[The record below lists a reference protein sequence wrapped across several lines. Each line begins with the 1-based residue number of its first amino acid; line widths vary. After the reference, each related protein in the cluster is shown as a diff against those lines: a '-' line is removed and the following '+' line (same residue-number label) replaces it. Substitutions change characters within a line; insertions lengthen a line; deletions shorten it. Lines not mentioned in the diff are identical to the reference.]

1 MGNTY
6 KFDRMFIPLYTQTL
20 TICLHDTQA
29 QNDKILIMLPDF
41 RVRQRDYLLE
51 ISRALTQ
58 ELDREKLLAR
68 ILKIAIEM
76 LAGQAGIIALK
87 QTEGWRVAAAHGIA
101 PAFLSYLAP
110 LLAEEKVAELDVRE
124 LNRMLKELTYTA
136 SMGLLNGTA
145 LPLAAHGQVIG
156 VIFIFRNYPDLFTPN
171 DRVLLQSF
179 ANQAAI
185 AVYNAQLYGQVSYEK
200 QRLDALL
207 DSAADGILIL
217 NADHTIERVNLA
229 FEKLYNRSRAEITG
243 RQHNEIIRWAVEP
256 QGKTLEEAIA
266 NGWPLTPNAT
276 LYVEGDLKRPE
287 PPPIPIGVTY
297 APLLSSE
304 GKLRNVIVSVRDITH
319 FRTAE
324 EIKST
329 FISIVSHEL
338 RTPVAL
344 IKGYAS
350 TLRRDDAK
358 WDKHTISDSL
368 AVIEE
373 EADRLSKMIDD
384 LLDASRLQA
393 GGLSLNRAD
402 VSLSTVAGR
411 VAERF
416 ASQSTKHKIVA
427 EFPEKFPVILADE
440 TRIEQVIAN
449 LVSNSLKYA
458 THGEIRISG
467 SVRPEQVI
475 VCVSDEG
482 PGIEAKDLPHIFDR
496 FYRSTNAVKQTKGAG
511 LGLYLARA
519 IIEAHGGR
527 IWADASTGFPPS
539 GTMRRAQSDSSA
551 QRPKPD
557 SGARICFSLPR

>member
-1 MGNTY
+1 MIKLLNPG
-6 KFDRMFIPLYTQTL
+6 
-20 TICLHDTQA
+20 
-29 QNDKILIMLPDF
+29 MLPDF

-58 ELDREKLLAR
+58 ELDLEKLLAR
-68 ILKIAIEM
+68 ILRIAIEM

-87 QTEGWRVAAAHGIA
+87 EDGWRVAAAHGIA
-101 PAFLSYLAP
+101 PAFLSYLTP
-110 LLAEEKVAELDVRE
+110 LLAEENVRELNVNE

-156 VIFIFRNYPDLFTPN
+156 VIFIFRNYTDLFTPN

-179 ANQAAI
+179 ADQAAI
-185 AVYNAQLYGQVSYEK
+185 AVFNARLYGQVSYEK

-217 NADHTIERVNLA
+217 HADLRIERVNDA
-229 FEKLYNRSRAEITG
+229 FERMYGKTHDELVSLSHDEV
-243 RQHNEIIRWAVEP
+243 IRWAQPP
-256 QGKTLEEAIA
+256 QGSTLNEAIA

-276 LYVEGDLKRPE
+276 LYVEGDLERPL
-287 PPPIPIGVTY
+287 PPPLPVGITY
-297 APLLSSE
+297 APLVSSD
-304 GKLRNVIVSVRDITH
+304 GRLRNIIVSVRDITH
-319 FRTAE
+319 FRTAD

-350 TLRRDDAK
+350 TLRRDDAR
-358 WDKHTISDSL
+358 WDKHTINDSL

-393 GGLSLNRAD
+393 GGLSLNRGD
-402 VSLSTVAGR
+402 VSLPNLANR
-411 VAERF
+411 VAEKF
-416 ASQSTKHKIVA
+416 ANQVKQHTIIA
-427 EFPEKFPVILADE
+427 DFADNFPIILADE
-440 TRIEQVIAN
+440 NRLEQVIIN
-449 LVSNSLKYA
+449 LVSNALKYA
-458 THGEIRISG
+458 PKGEIRITG
-467 SVRPEQVI
+467 QVRPEQVI
-475 VCVSDEG
+475 ICVSDEG

-519 IIEAHGGR
+519 IVEAHGGR
-527 IWADASTGFPPS
+527 IWAD
-539 GTMRRAQSDSSA
+539 
-551 QRPKPD
+551 PKPD

>member
-1 MGNTY
+1 
-6 KFDRMFIPLYTQTL
+6 
-20 TICLHDTQA
+20 
-29 QNDKILIMLPDF
+29 MLPDF

-58 ELDREKLLAR
+58 ELDLDKLLAR

-87 QTEGWRVAAAHGIA
+87 EDGWRVATAQGIA
-101 PAFLSYLAP
+101 PAFLSYLTP
-110 LLAEEKVAELDVRE
+110 LLAEENVRELDVSE

-136 SMGLLNGTA
+136 SMGLLNGTG
-145 LPLAAHGQVIG
+145 LPLAANGQVIG
-156 VIFIFRNYPDLFTPN
+156 VIFIFRNYQDRFTPN
-171 DRVLLQSF
+171 DRIILQSF
-179 ANQAAI
+179 ADQAAI
-185 AVYNAQLYGQVSYEK
+185 AVYNARLYGQVSYEK

-217 NADHTIERVNLA
+217 NADLTIERVNDA
-229 FEKLYNRSRAEITG
+229 FERMYGKTNDELVNLS
-243 RQHNEIIRWAVEP
+243 HDDVIRWVQDP
-256 QGKTLEEAIA
+256 QGSTLNEAIA

-276 LYVEGDLKRPE
+276 LYVEGDLKRSLPA
-287 PPPIPIGVTY
+287 PLPVGVTY
-297 APLLSSE
+297 APLLSNN
-304 GKLRNVIVSVRDITH
+304 GKLRNIIVSVRDITH
-319 FRTAE
+319 FRTADE
-324 EIKST
+324 LKST

-358 WDKHTISDSL
+358 WDKSTINDSL

-393 GGLSLNRAD
+393 GGMNLNHAD
-402 VSLSTVAGR
+402 VSLPLLAQR

-416 ASQSTKHKIVA
+416 STQSNKHKIVA

-440 TRIEQVIAN
+440 TRLEQVVSN
-449 LVSNSLKYA
+449 LVSNALKYA
-458 THGEIRISG
+458 PKGDIKIIG
-467 SVRPEQVI
+467 SMRPEQVV

-527 IWADASTGFPPS
+527 IWAD
-539 GTMRRAQSDSSA
+539 
-551 QRPKPD
+551 PKPD

>member
-1 MGNTY
+1 
-6 KFDRMFIPLYTQTL
+6 
-20 TICLHDTQA
+20 
-29 QNDKILIMLPDF
+29 MLPDF

-58 ELDREKLLAR
+58 ELDLEKLLAR
-68 ILKIAIEM
+68 ILRIAIEM

-87 QTEGWRVAAAHGIA
+87 EDGWRVAAAHGIA
-101 PAFLSYLAP
+101 PAFLSYLTP
-110 LLAEEKVAELDVRE
+110 LLAEENVRELNVNE

-145 LPLAAHGQVIG
+145 LPLAAHGQLIG

-179 ANQAAI
+179 ADQAAI
-185 AVYNAQLYGQVSYEK
+185 AVFNARLYGQVSYEK

-207 DSAADGILIL
+207 DSAADGMLIL
-217 NADHTIERVNLA
+217 NADLTIERVNDA
-229 FEKLYNRSRAEITG
+229 FERMYGKTHDELVNLSHDEVL
-243 RQHNEIIRWAVEP
+243 RWASPP
-256 QGKTLEEAIA
+256 QGSTLNEAIA

-276 LYVEGDLKRPE
+276 LYAEGDLERPL
-287 PPPIPIGVTY
+287 PPPLPVGITY
-297 APLLSSE
+297 APLLSNE
-304 GKLRNVIVSVRDITH
+304 GKLRNIIVSVRDITH
-319 FRTAE
+319 FRTADE
-324 EIKST
+324 MKST

-393 GGLSLNRAD
+393 GGLSLSKGD
-402 VSLSTVAGR
+402 ISLPVLAKR
-411 VAERF
+411 VAEKLGT
-416 ASQSTKHKIVA
+416 QSKQHTIVA
-427 EFPEKFPVILADE
+427 DFPENFPVLLADE
-440 TRIEQVIAN
+440 TRIEQVLIN
-449 LVSNSLKYA
+449 LVSNALKY
-458 THGEIRISG
+458 TPKGEIKIAG
-467 SVRPEQVI
+467 QVRPEQII
-475 VCVSDEG
+475 VCVSDQG

-496 FYRSTNAVKQTKGAG
+496 FYRSTNAVKKTKGAG

-519 IIEAHGGR
+519 IVEAHSGH
-527 IWADASTGFPPS
+527 IWVD
-539 GTMRRAQSDSSA
+539 
-551 QRPKPD
+551 PKPD

>member
-1 MGNTY
+1 
-6 KFDRMFIPLYTQTL
+6 
-20 TICLHDTQA
+20 
-29 QNDKILIMLPDF
+29 MLPDF

-58 ELDREKLLAR
+58 ELNIEILLAR
-68 ILKIAIEM
+68 ILRISIEM

-87 QTEGWRVAAAHGIA
+87 ERDGWRVAAAHGIA
-101 PAFLSYLAP
+101 PAFLSYLTP
-110 LLAEEKVAELDVRE
+110 LLADEDMRELDVLE

-145 LPLAAHGQVIG
+145 LALIAHRQVIG
-156 VIFIFRNYPDLFTPN
+156 VIFIFRNYEGRFTPN
-171 DRVLLQSF
+171 DRVILQSF
-179 ANQAAI
+179 ADQAAI

-207 DSAADGILIL
+207 DSAADGIIIL
-217 NADHTIERVNLA
+217 NADLTIERVNDA
-229 FEKLYNRSRAEITG
+229 FEFIYGKT
-243 RQHNEIIRWAVEP
+243 HNELVNTPHDDVIRWAGDP
-256 QGKTLEEAIA
+256 QGSTLDEAMA

-276 LYVEGDLKRPE
+276 LYVEGDLDRE
-287 PPPIPIGVTY
+287 IPPPLPVGVTY
-297 APLLSSE
+297 APLVSPE

-319 FRTAE
+319 FRTAD
-324 EIKST
+324 EIKAT

-358 WDKHTISDSL
+358 WDKRTISDSL

-402 VSLSTVAGR
+402 VSLPILASRIV
-411 VAERF
+411 ERF
-416 ASQSTKHKIVA
+416 STQTDKHTFA
-427 EFPEKFPVILADE
+427 TDFPDKFPVVLADE
-440 TRIEQVIAN
+440 TRIEQVLMN

-458 THGEIRISG
+458 AGGEVKITG
-467 SVRPEQVI
+467 TVRPEQVI

-482 PGIEAKDLPHIFDR
+482 AGIEAKDLPHIFDR
-496 FYRSTNAVKQTKGAG
+496 FYRSTKAVKQTKGAG

-519 IIEAHGGR
+519 IVEAHGGR
-527 IWADASTGFPPS
+527 IWAD
-539 GTMRRAQSDSSA
+539 
-551 QRPKPD
+551 PKPD
-557 SGARICFSLPR
+557 AGARICFSLPR

>member
-1 MGNTY
+1 
-6 KFDRMFIPLYTQTL
+6 
-20 TICLHDTQA
+20 
-29 QNDKILIMLPDF
+29 MLPDF

-68 ILKIAIEM
+68 ILRISIEM
-76 LAGQAGIIALK
+76 LAGQAGLIALK
-87 QTEGWRVAAAHGIA
+87 EPEGWRVSAAYGIA

-110 LLAEEKVAELDVRE
+110 LLAEENVRELDVRE

-145 LPLAAHGQVIG
+145 LPLDTHGQVIG
-156 VIFIFRNYPDLFTPN
+156 VIFIFRTYPDLFTPN
-171 DRVLLQSF
+171 DRVILQSF
-179 ANQAAI
+179 ADQAAI
-185 AVYNAQLYGQVSYEK
+185 AVFNAQLYGQVTLEK

-217 NADHTIERVNLA
+217 NADLTIERVNDA
-229 FEKLYNRSRAEITG
+229 FERMYGRSHDDLATKPHD
-243 RQHNEIIRWAVEP
+243 QIIQWVGEP
-256 QGKTLEEAIA
+256 QGATLQDSIA

-276 LYVEGDLKRPE
+276 LYVEGDLEREYQQPL
-287 PPPIPIGVTY
+287 PVGVTY
-297 APLLSSE
+297 APLLSPE
-304 GKLRNVIVSVRDITH
+304 GKLRNIIVSVRDITH
-319 FRTAE
+319 FRTAD
-324 EIKST
+324 EIKAT

-338 RTPVAL
+338 RTPVTL

-350 TLRRDDAK
+350 TLRRDDAR
-358 WDKHTISDSL
+358 WDKSTISDSL

-402 VSLSTVAGR
+402 VSLPNLAQR

-416 ASQSTKHKIVA
+416 ASQSKQHTIVTD
-427 EFPEKFPVILADE
+427 FPEKFPIIVADE
-440 TRIEQVIAN
+440 TRLEQVIVN
-449 LVSNSLKYA
+449 LVSNALKYA
-458 THGEIRISG
+458 PKGEIKISG
-467 SVRPEQVI
+467 TVHSEQVVI
-475 VCVSDEG
+475 CVSDQG

-496 FYRSTNAVKQTKGAG
+496 FYRSTKAVKHTKGAG

-527 IWADASTGFPPS
+527 IWAD
-539 GTMRRAQSDSSA
+539 
-551 QRPKPD
+551 PKPD
-557 SGARICFSLPR
+557 TGARICFSLPR

>member
-1 MGNTY
+1 MRMI
-6 KFDRMFIPLYTQTL
+6 KF
-20 TICLHDTQA
+20 A
-29 QNDKILIMLPDF
+29 NMLPDF

-58 ELDREKLLAR
+58 ELDQEKLLAR
-68 ILKIAIEM
+68 ILRIAIEM

-87 QTEGWRVAAAHGIA
+87 EQEGWRVAAAHGIP
-101 PAFLSYLAP
+101 PAFLSYLTP
-110 LLAEEKVAELDVRE
+110 LLAEENVRELNVLE

-145 LPLAAHGQVIG
+145 LPLATHGQVIG

-179 ANQAAI
+179 ADQAAI
-185 AVYNAQLYGQVSYEK
+185 AVFNAQLYGQVSYEK

-217 NADHTIERVNLA
+217 NADLTIERVNDA
-229 FEKLYNRSRAEITG
+229 FERIYGKTHDELVNLP
-243 RQHNEIIRWAVEP
+243 HDNVIRWEGNP
-256 QGKTLEEAIA
+256 QGATLNEAIA

-276 LYVEGDLKRPE
+276 LYVEGDLERQMSSPL
-287 PPPIPIGVTY
+287 PVGVTY
-297 APLLSSE
+297 APLLSPE
-304 GKLRNVIVSVRDITH
+304 NKLRNIIVSVRDITH
-319 FRTAE
+319 FRNAD
-324 EIKST
+324 EIKAT

-338 RTPVAL
+338 RTPVTL

-358 WDKHTISDSL
+358 WDKATISDSL

-393 GGLSLNRAD
+393 GGLTLNRAD
-402 VSLSTVAGR
+402 VSLPSLANR
-411 VAERF
+411 IAERF
-416 ASQSTKHKIVA
+416 ANQSKNHAIETD
-427 EFPEKFPVILADE
+427 FPEKFPIVLADE
-440 TRIEQVIAN
+440 TRIEQVVIN
-449 LVSNSLKYA
+449 LVSNALKYA
-458 THGEIRISG
+458 AKGTITISG
-467 SVRPEQVI
+467 ATRPDQVI
-475 VCVSDEG
+475 LCVSDEG

-496 FYRSTNAVKQTKGAG
+496 FYRSTKAAKLTKGAG

-519 IIEAHGGR
+519 IVEAHAGR
-527 IWADASTGFPPS
+527 IWVD
-539 GTMRRAQSDSSA
+539 
-551 QRPKPD
+551 PKPD

>member
-1 MGNTY
+1 
-6 KFDRMFIPLYTQTL
+6 
-20 TICLHDTQA
+20 
-29 QNDKILIMLPDF
+29 MLPDF

-51 ISRALTQ
+51 IARLLTQ
-58 ELDREKLLAR
+58 ELDLEKLLAR
-68 ILKIAIEM
+68 ILRVSIEM
-76 LAGQAGIIALK
+76 LAGQAGLIALK
-87 QTEGWRVAAAHGIA
+87 EPEGWRVVAAHGIA
-101 PAFLSYLAP
+101 PAFLSYLTP
-110 LLAEEKVAELDVRE
+110 LLAEEKVSELDVNE

-136 SMGLLNGTA
+136 SMGLLNGTG
-145 LPLAAHGQVIG
+145 LPLIAHGQVIG

-185 AVYNAQLYGQVSYEK
+185 AVFNAKLYGQISYEK

-217 NADHTIERVNLA
+217 HADHTIERCNAA
-229 FEKLYNRSRAEITG
+229 FEKLFGRLRQEIVGKTHD
-243 RQHNEIIRWAVEP
+243 QIIAWEKEP
-256 QGKTLEEAIA
+256 QGTTLEEAERG
-266 NGWPLTPNAT
+266 GWPLTPNAT
-276 LYVEGDLKRPE
+276 LYVEGDLKRPL
-287 PPPIPIGVTY
+287 PPSLPVGVTY
-297 APLLSSE
+297 APLISE
-304 GKLRNVIVSVRDITH
+304 DGKLRNIIVTVRDITH
-319 FRTAE
+319 FRTAD

-358 WDKHTISDSL
+358 WDKATISDSL

-402 VSLSTVAGR
+402 VSLPALASR
-411 VAERF
+411 IAERF
-416 ASQSTKHKIVA
+416 STQSKAHTIVTK
-427 EFPEKFPVILADE
+427 FPEKFPVILADE
-440 TRIEQVIAN
+440 TRLEQALSN
-449 LVSNSLKYA
+449 LVSNALKYA
-458 THGEIRISG
+458 PKGEIRIEG
-467 SVRPEQVI
+467 QARPEQVI

-519 IIEAHGGR
+519 IVEAHGGR
-527 IWADASTGFPPS
+527 IWAD
-539 GTMRRAQSDSSA
+539 
-551 QRPKPD
+551 PKPD

>member
-1 MGNTY
+1 
-6 KFDRMFIPLYTQTL
+6 
-20 TICLHDTQA
+20 
-29 QNDKILIMLPDF
+29 MLPDF

-58 ELDREKLLAR
+58 ELDLEKLLAR
-68 ILKIAIEM
+68 ILRIAIEM

-87 QTEGWRVAAAHGIA
+87 EDGWRVAAAHGIA
-101 PAFLSYLAP
+101 PAFLSYLTP
-110 LLAEEKVAELDVRE
+110 LLAEDNVRELNVDE

-179 ANQAAI
+179 ADQAAI
-185 AVYNAQLYGQVSYEK
+185 AVFNARLYGQVSYEK

-207 DSAADGILIL
+207 DSAADGIIIL
-217 NADHTIERVNLA
+217 NADLTVERVNDVFERMYGKTTDELA
-229 FEKLYNRSRAEITG
+229 HLPHDEVICWV
-243 RQHNEIIRWAVEP
+243 HEP
-256 QGKTLEEAIA
+256 QGSTFNEAIV

-276 LYVEGDLKRPE
+276 LYVEGDLKRPL
-287 PPPIPIGVTY
+287 PTPLPIGVTY
-297 APLLSSE
+297 APLLSPD
-304 GKLRNVIVSVRDITH
+304 GKLRNIIVSVRDITH
-319 FRTAE
+319 FRTADE
-324 EIKST
+324 MKST

-358 WDKHTISDSL
+358 WDRAVVRDSL
-368 AVIEE
+368 TVIED
-373 EADRLSKMIDD
+373 EADRLSKLIDD

-393 GGLSLNRAD
+393 GGFSLAKTD
-402 VSLSTVAGR
+402 VSLASLAQR

-416 ASQSTKHKIVA
+416 ATQSNKHNILA
-427 EFPEKFPVILADE
+427 EFPEKFPIIVADE
-440 TRIEQVIAN
+440 TRLEQVVSN
-449 LVSNSLKYA
+449 LVSNALKYA
-458 THGEIRISG
+458 PEGEIRITG
-467 SVRPEQVI
+467 TARPEQVV

-519 IIEAHGGR
+519 IVEAHGGR
-527 IWADASTGFPPS
+527 IWAD
-539 GTMRRAQSDSSA
+539 
-551 QRPKPD
+551 PKPD

>member
-1 MGNTY
+1 
-6 KFDRMFIPLYTQTL
+6 
-20 TICLHDTQA
+20 
-29 QNDKILIMLPDF
+29 MLPDF

-58 ELDREKLLAR
+58 ELDQEKLLAR
-68 ILKIAIEM
+68 ILRISIEM
-76 LAGQAGIIALK
+76 LAGQAGLIALK
-87 QTEGWRVAAAHGIA
+87 EQDGWRVATAHGIA
-101 PAFLSYLAP
+101 PAFLSYLTP
-110 LLAEEKVAELDVRE
+110 LLAEENVREFDVRE

-145 LPLAAHGQVIG
+145 LPLATHGQVIG
-156 VIFIFRNYPDLFTPN
+156 VIFIFRNYPDLFTKN

-179 ANQAAI
+179 ADQAAI
-185 AVYNAQLYGQVSYEK
+185 AVFNARLYGQVSYEK
-200 QRLDALL
+200 KRLDALL

-217 NADHTIERVNLA
+217 NADHTIERCNVS
-229 FEKLYNRSRAEITG
+229 FEKLFGQPRDQVIGKNH
-243 RQHNEIIRWAVEP
+243 QEIIQWDGNP
-256 QGKTLEEAIA
+256 QGKTLQEAEA
-266 NGWPLTPNAT
+266 DGWPLTPNAT
-276 LYVEGDLKRPE
+276 LYVEGDLKRSF
-287 PPPIPIGVTY
+287 PPSLPVGATY
-297 APLLSSE
+297 APMLAE
-304 GKLRNVIVSVRDITH
+304 DGKLRNVIVAVRDITH
-319 FRTAE
+319 FRTAD

-358 WDKHTISDSL
+358 WDKSTINDSL

-393 GGLSLNRAD
+393 GGLSLNKAD
-402 VSLSTVAGR
+402 VSLFNMSER
-411 VAERF
+411 IAERF
-416 ASQSTKHKIVA
+416 GAQSKKHTILTD
-427 EFPEKFPVILADE
+427 FPENFPVILADE
-440 TRIEQVIAN
+440 TRVEQVIAN
-449 LVSNSLKYA
+449 LVSNALKYA
-458 THGEIRISG
+458 PQGEIKISG
-467 SVRPEQVI
+467 QVRPEQVVI
-475 VCVSDEG
+475 CVSDEG

-496 FYRSTNAVKQTKGAG
+496 FYRSTGAVKHTKGAG

-527 IWADASTGFPPS
+527 IWADASTG
-539 GTMRRAQSDSSA
+539 SA
-551 QRPKPD
+551 QNGKPD